1 MRTLVVVPTYD
12 ERENIDELVE
22 RTLAVPGVDLLV
34 VDDGSPDGTG
44 ERADELAAGE
54 PRMRVSHRGAKSGLG
69 AAYRHGLGVGLDDG
83 YDVLVEMDADLSHDP
98 AALPSLLAS
107 LARADLAIG
116 SRYVPG
122 GGIENWPRHRLA
134 LSAGGNLYVR
144 AMTGLPVRDATS
156 GFRAF
161 RRCVLEE
168 LDVRSLRSDGYSFQ
182 LETALLAWRA
192 GFTITEVPITF
203 VERVAGASKISRT
216 IVAEAMLR
224 VVAWAT
230 RTLPTRLR
238 GVDPHPRSVLAGG
251 RAATPR
257 R

>member
-12 ERENIDELVE
+12 ERDNIDEVVR
-22 RTLAVPGVDLLV
+22 RTLAVPAVDLLV

-54 PRMRVSHRGAKSGLG
+54 PRLRVVHRRSKDGLG
-69 AAYRHGLGVGLDDG
+69 AAYRHGLGIGMDDG

-98 AALPSLLAS
+98 GALPALVSALEH
-107 LARADLAIG
+107 ADVAIG

-144 AMTGLPVRDATS
+144 VATGLPVRDATS

-161 RRCVLEE
+161 RRVVLED
-168 LDVRSLRSDGYSFQ
+168 LGVRTLRSEGYSFQ

-192 GFTITEVPITF
+192 GFRIVEVPITF
-203 VERVAGASKISRT
+203 VERVAGTSKISRA
-216 IVAEAMLR
+216 IVAEAMVR
-224 VVAWAT
+224 VLVWAV

-238 GVDPHPRSVLAGG
+238 GAPVHHRSIGAPDGH
-251 RAATPR
+251 R
-257 R
+257 